1 MGNPVVHFEI
11 AGPDGAAL
19 QQYYGELFGWQIFE
33 TEGAG
38 GETYRLVN
46 ANEGGIGGGIFTT
59 REDMPVRN
67 FVTFYVQVDELQA
80 ALDSIAGA
88 GGAPCMPPMEIGE
101 GMGAIAAFNDP
112 AGNFIGL
119 YSLPEGW
126 DGEMP
131 PKGDAPPVVHFEIG
145 GKDAKGLQGFYESM
159 FGWEFHFYEAM
170 KYRIIQRDA
179 EGIGIGGG
187 MFEHTPEM
195 PPNAPSLG
203 VQVDDLQ
210 AYLDKAVELGG
221 TAMMQPM
228 EVPGGGLSIAI
239 FYDIVGNRIT
249 LVKPSGDHVHPHE

>member
-19 QQYYGELFGWQIFE
+19 QRYYAELFGWQIFE

-46 ANEGGIGGGIFTT
+46 ANEGGIGGGVFTT

-67 FVTFYVQVDELQA
+67 FVTFYVQVDDLQA
-80 ALDSIAGA
+80 ALDSVAGA
-88 GGAPCMPPMEIGE
+88 GGEPCMPPMEIGE

-145 GKDAKGLQGFYESM
+145 GKDAKGLQAFYEAM
-159 FGWEFHFYEAM
+159 FGWEFHYHEAM
-170 KYRIIQRDA
+170 KYRIIQQDA

-195 PPNAPSLG
+195 PPNAPSIG
-203 VQVDDLQ
+203 IQVDDLQ
-210 AYLDKAVELGG
+210 AYLDKAVGLGG

-228 EVPGGGLSIAI
+228 DIPGGFGAIAI
-239 FYDIVGNRIT
+239 FYDIAGNRIT
-249 LVKPSGDHVHPHE
+249 LFKPTA